1 MIRFHFS
8 HANFLGHSLSNTR
21 HRGHS
26 HQARS
31 NLGRSKID
39 LASLWENCY
48 SQSFIRSISCRLVR
62 SISCRSIYQFALK
75 NCYSQSFIR
84 LISDSLRSRFALR
97 NCYSQLF
104 IRLISDSLRSI
115 SDRSRFALRKLLFT
129 VVYKMIS
136 DSLRSISDR
145 SRLTLRKLL
154 FAVEFIRSIS
164 DSLRSWSQFAFE
176 HSYSDCFWLGSISDQ
191 SNSLSV
197 NGSSSYHWFSVI
209 YQTLPV
215 SLSAHGI

>member
-62 SISCRSIYQFALK
+62 SISCRSIYKFALK

-84 LISDSLRSRFALR
+84 LISDSL
-97 NCYSQLF
+97 
-104 IRLISDSLRSI
+104 
-115 SDRSRFALRKLLFT
+115 RSRFALRKLLFT

-145 SRLTLRKLL
+145 SRFALTKLL

-197 NGSSSYHWFSVI
+197 NGSSSYHWYPVI
-209 YQTLPV
+209 YQTLPG
-215 SLSAHGI
+215 SLSAHGIVVPGKSVVATEVHVHMHDN